1 MVTHV
6 QGVVVLMMCTMIIHD
21 FPTAREFF
29 SGTPSLTV
37 KLFNDLKPSYLVKLF
52 GTNNLGTHQR
62 KVLGKKTQPPLLIT
76 SIISIILLCLYM
88 LLELLA
94 LYLLKSCAV
103 IILISDFLLELGNGS
118 KDYGQRSE

>member
-1 MVTHV
+1 
-6 QGVVVLMMCTMIIHD
+6 MCSMIINDHLS
-21 FPTAREFF
+21 PREFY
-29 SGTPSLTV
+29 SGTPSLTA

-52 GTNNLGTHQR
+52 ITNNLGAHQR
-62 KVLGKKTQPPLLIT
+62 KILGKKTQPSLLTT

-103 IILISDFLLELGNGS
+103 IRLVSDFLSELGNGS

>member
-6 QGVVVLMMCTMIIHD
+6 QGVVVLMMCSVIIPDHLS
-21 FPTAREFF
+21 PREFF
-29 SGTPSLTV
+29 SGTPSLTA

-52 GTNNLGTHQR
+52 RTNNLGTHQR
-62 KVLGKKTQPPLLIT
+62 KILGKKTQPSLLTT

-94 LYLLKSCAV
+94 LCLLRSCAV
-103 IILISDFLLELGNGS
+103 IRLVSVFLLELGNGS